1 VITASAEFAHPAAT
15 VFAAVARIEEH
26 PSWQRG
32 IESIRVLAG
41 DGTAVGSRFAVRV
54 VESGIELDLE
64 GEVVESV
71 SPALVRHVL
80 KNSDATLDVTVR
92 ITDLIGGRC
101 RLDYGATIAV
111 HSFTLKMLRGMIESK
126 LTEKAEAD
134 LGALARH
141 LSSAQGA
148 DGR

>member
-1 VITASAEFAHPAAT
+1 MITASAEFAHPAAT

-32 IESIRVLAG
+32 IESIRVLSG
-41 DGTAVGSRFAVRV
+41 DGASVGSRFAVRV

-64 GEVVESV
+64 GEVVESMT
-71 SPALVRHVL
+71 PELVRHVL
-80 KNSDATLDVTVR
+80 ENSDATLDVTVR
-92 ITDLIGGRC
+92 VTPLASERC
-101 RLDYGATIAV
+101 RLDYSAAIKV
-111 HSFTLKMLRGMIESK
+111 HSFALKMLRGMIESK
-126 LTEKAEAD
+126 LAEKAEAD

-141 LSSAQGA
+141 LSTAQGA